1 VVRRVT
7 TRRVRSVG
15 LLVLIAGLALGGCSS
30 SNREAGNLGTRVCIV
45 NESSRAATVVF
56 TKRDTARGEGSVA
69 PGYQACGEGTFFA
82 GDDVKGTI
90 TLASPLI
97 EMKVTAINPWTGPP
111 QATVYVNGWGCL
123 DDQFWKEG
131 DKDVWDDGVL
141 LYTVQRLADGQWK
154 EFTVT
159 LAESEK
165 PSESGL
171 PTHCVPDSGTGFS

>member
-1 VVRRVT
+1 
-7 TRRVRSVG
+7 
-15 LLVLIAGLALGGCSS
+15 
-30 SNREAGNLGTRVCIV
+30 
-45 NESSRAATVVF
+45 
-56 TKRDTARGEGSVA
+56 VA

-123 DDQFWKEG
+123 DDQFWKDG

>member
-1 VVRRVT
+1 MVG
-7 TRRVRSVG
+7 RVRLGG

-30 SNREAGNLGTRVCIV
+30 SNRAAGNLGTKVCID
-45 NESSRAATVVF
+45 NESSRTATVVF

-69 PGYQACGEGTFFA
+69 PGHQACGEGTFFA

-90 TLASPLI
+90 TLASPLS
-97 EMKVTAINPWTGPP
+97 ELKVTASNLWFGAPEARLYINERWCAGGSMNPG
-111 QATVYVNGWGCL
+111 Q
-123 DDQFWKEG
+123 ES
-131 DKDVWDDGVL
+131 VWDDGVL

-171 PTHCVPDSGTGFS
+171 PAQCVGGSHTREHI